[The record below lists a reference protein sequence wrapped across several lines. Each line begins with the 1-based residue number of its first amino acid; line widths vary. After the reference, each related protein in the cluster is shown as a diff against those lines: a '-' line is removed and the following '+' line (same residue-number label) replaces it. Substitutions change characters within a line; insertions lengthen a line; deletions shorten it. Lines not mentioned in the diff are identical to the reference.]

1 MQNVAKTRV
10 SVSVPVGVG
19 HGIDAVIPM
28 RASINA
34 GDGGLTAVNHCRLAS
49 EPTQRR
55 ARLAPNRASHTQE
68 CSEMVKVAQIVRR
81 KSFARPL

>member
-1 MQNVAKTRV
+1 MRNVAETRV
-10 SVSVPVGVG
+10 SVSVPAGVG
-19 HGIDAVIPM
+19 RGIDAVIPV
-28 RASINA
+28 RASIGA
-34 GDGGLTAVNHCRLAS
+34 GDGSLTAVNHCRLAS

-68 CSEMVKVAQIVRR
+68 CSEMVEAAQIVRR